1 MKIIFSSVSRLIFSY
16 IKYILAV
23 TMLSTIGTGVNAD
36 TNNEVTFLKCENK
49 YAQLTGKIFSTNYNV
64 RTKRFLKRYK
74 ISAYTENY
82 IIFSGYKLNR
92 NNGEWSYVYE
102 GKKKIYRTCKKI
114 SFYELPKLNSEGKL
128 F

>member
-1 MKIIFSSVSRLIFSY
+1 
-16 IKYILAV
+16 
-23 TMLSTIGTGVNAD
+23 MLSTIGTGVNAD

-49 YAQLTGKIFSTNYNV
+49 YVQLTGKSFSTNYNV
-64 RTKRFLKRYK
+64 RTKRFLKKYK

-82 IIFSGYKLNR
+82 INLVDINLIEIME
-92 NNGEWSYVYE
+92 NGLTVMKV
-102 GKKKIYRTCKKI
+102 KKKFIRTCKKI

>member
-49 YAQLTGKIFSTNYNV
+49 YAQLTGKSFSTNYNV
-64 RTKRFLKRYK
+64 RTKRFLKKYK
-74 ISAYTENY
+74 ISAYTENNIEFSFY
-82 IIFSGYKLNR
+82 ILNR
-92 NNGEWSYVYE
+92 NNGEWSY
-102 GKKKIYRTCKKI
+102 GKSILRICKKI
-114 SFYELPKLNSEGKL
+114 SYYELPKLDSEGKL

>member
-49 YAQLTGKIFSTNYNV
+49 YAQLTGKSFSTNYNV
-64 RTKRFLKRYK
+64 RTKRFLKKYK

-82 IIFSGYKLNR
+82 VEFSFYKLNR
-92 NNGEWSYVYE
+92 NNGEWSY
-102 GKKKIYRTCKKI
+102 GKSILRICKKI
-114 SFYELPKLNSEGKL
+114 SFYELPKLDSEGKL

>member
-36 TNNEVTFLKCENK
+36 TNNEPTFLKCENK
-49 YAQLTGKIFSTNYNV
+49 YAQLTGKSFSTNYNV
-64 RTKRFLKRYK
+64 RTKRFLKEYK

-82 IIFSGYKLNR
+82 IKFGLYRLNR
-92 NNGEWSYVYE
+92 NNGEWSYGY
-102 GKKKIYRTCKKI
+102 GDKKKIYRTCKKI